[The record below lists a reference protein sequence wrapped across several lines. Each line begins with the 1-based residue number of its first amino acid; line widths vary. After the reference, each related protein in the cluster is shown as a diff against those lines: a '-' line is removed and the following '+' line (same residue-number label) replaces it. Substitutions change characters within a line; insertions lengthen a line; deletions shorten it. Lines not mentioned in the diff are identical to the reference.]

1 MKMDADVFDLG
12 QAASENCGLLALLD
26 PWGTQSNLNEPRV
39 EALTQ
44 VPDGEDPADFID
56 SVNIKELGDKIA
68 SHCAALTDPASFH
81 PAYFIRT
88 RIEDTAH
95 AWVTAPK
102 ELAQI
107 TYDATIAV
115 KYLDHDPVNRSDS
128 LKPEK
133 APAKWRQKNFTLA
146 EICTDHHLVVLK
158 EHGYKEILWP
168 EFYPKALIEAF
179 SEANYQD
186 DFKQYVKD
194 HLLPAGARAF
204 GYYLKRTEL
213 IKLVVEFIKD
223 EKRALDD
230 RHIAFAFLRGTLP
243 ARTLLLHS
251 DPNLLVDNAV
261 FIGPDNLSNGIL
273 FFLGEDRQA
282 IVFPSGHDARGK
294 FLENNAQL
302 QTLLLKRVPLRAQQ
316 QAHVRDFKYRGM
328 EMPLFATRPH
338 YRELVFRTSND
349 IGRSLY
355 ELQVERALADIDT
368 LVSTSEERITD
379 LALEAAG
386 HVLQCLALAASMP
399 WGGSGVLAST
409 SVKVLVSMLVGL
421 GAAATD
427 LIRAEIADDPA
438 ETDRL
443 RITAAIGVLAELA
456 GPIGERLI
464 GKALSAAAK
473 KRLSQRILNTL
484 TQANRPS
491 LLRRPGASLSHH
503 LASTT
508 GKEIP
513 DRAKGAV
520 VAGQLQELAGGP
532 SVAQMIADQ
541 TQLVH
546 HAGPQKGFV
555 YQGFTFRGDTRDPS
569 IVFKEGF
576 RQRTPITDLNQ
587 VNGFKGG
594 YGGAHDALAP
604 DGAGISTSAFYKK
617 DGAGAFVYGGD
628 KGGHTYFIDA
638 RQLEGFH
645 LYANTELAFRPN
657 TGLKMLPPLEINY
670 AVDISPRLIL
680 GAYDSAGKFIPNPQ
694 ALRLAIQA
702 SQDGVGHGFGRD
714 VAKKAGSGADPLI
727 PTDGETYGNEP
738 RLEAEYGGA
747 KFSIG

>member
-12 QAASENCGLLALLD
+12 AAASENCGLLALLD
-26 PWGTQSNLNEPRV
+26 PWGTQGNSNEPRV
-39 EALTQ
+39 EALTE
-44 VPDGEDPADFID
+44 VPAGQNAEDFID
-56 SVNIKELGDKIA
+56 AVNIKELADKIA
-68 SHCAALTDPASFH
+68 IHCAALTDPASFH

-88 RIEDTAH
+88 RIEDTAR
-95 AWVTAPK
+95 ALVTAPK

-107 TYDATIAV
+107 TYDAIIPV
-115 KYLDHDPVNRSDS
+115 KYLEHDAVNRSDS

-133 APAKWRQKNFTLA
+133 PPAKWRQKNFTLA

-168 EFYPKALIEAF
+168 SFYPKALIEAF
-179 SEANYQD
+179 LDANYQD
-186 DFKQYVKD
+186 DFKQYVRD
-194 HLLPAGARAF
+194 NLLPDGARVF
-204 GYYLKRTEL
+204 GNYLKRTEL

-223 EKRALDD
+223 EKQSVDD
-230 RHIAFAFLRGTLP
+230 RQIAFAFLKGTLTP
-243 ARTLLLHS
+243 RTLFLHS
-251 DPNLLVDNAV
+251 DPSLPVDNAV
-261 FIGPDNLSNGIL
+261 FIGADNLAKGIL

-282 IVFPSGHDARGK
+282 MVFPAGHDARGA
-294 FLENNAQL
+294 FLESNARL
-302 QTLLLKRVPLRAQQ
+302 QTLLLKRVSLRAQQ
-316 QAHVRDFKYRGM
+316 QAHVRDFKYRGR

-338 YRELVFRTSND
+338 YRELVFKPSSN

-355 ELQVERALADIDT
+355 ELQVVRAWADIDT

-409 SVKVLVSMLVGL
+409 SVKVLVSLLVGL
-421 GAAATD
+421 GAASTD

-443 RITAAIGVLAELA
+443 RISAAIGVLAELA
-456 GPIGERLI
+456 GPVGERLI

-484 TQANRPS
+484 GQANRPS
-491 LLRRPGASLSHH
+491 LLRRPGGTLSHH
-503 LASTT
+503 LASTA

-513 DRAKGAV
+513 DVAKGAV

-532 SVAQMIADQ
+532 SVAQLIANE
-541 TQLVH
+541 TQLVR

-569 IVFKEGF
+569 IIFKEGF

-617 DGAGAFVYGGD
+617 DGAGAFVYGGA

-657 TGLKMLPPLEINY
+657 SGLKILPPLEINY

-694 ALRLAIQA
+694 ALRSAIQA
-702 SQDGVGHGFGRD
+702 SQNGVSNGFGRD
-714 VAKKAGSGADPLI
+714 LAKKVGGAADQMI
-727 PTDGETYGNEP
+727 PTEGLAYGNEAGV
-738 RLEAEYGGA
+738 E
-747 KFSIG
+747 